1 MRSNWE
7 GQRAMGR
14 GRGGSLQESRVGMR
28 QESRA
33 MCNSVGTTRVSRRS
47 GNVTES
53 FGIKVLLVVCCLVGG
68 IQGLDAPSVTYTVI
82 HILCM

>member
-1 MRSNWE
+1 
-7 GQRAMGR
+7 MGR